1 MVVVIFVAMLRFIM
15 VLITVFFL
23 AMLLVSM
30 SLVFIS
36 VNGNPVDRLFA
47 TVRAPDIAP
56 VSGLR

>member
-15 VLITVFFL
+15 ILITVFFL
-23 AMLLVSM
+23 AMLIVSM

-36 VNGNPVDRLFA
+36 VNGNPVDRFFA
-47 TVRAPDIAP
+47 AVRTADIAP